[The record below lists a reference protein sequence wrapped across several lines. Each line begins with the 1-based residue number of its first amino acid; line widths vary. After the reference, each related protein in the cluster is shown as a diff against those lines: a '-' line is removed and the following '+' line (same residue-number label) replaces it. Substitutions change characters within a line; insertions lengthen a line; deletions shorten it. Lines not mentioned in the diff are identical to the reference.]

1 MYSIVLYKTN
11 YDAPILSQSSYNDF
25 HQENKAVVNMNENS
39 AKGTSVTPEKVIPK
53 VNFIVLQ
60 SYKKYKHT
68 QLVVE

>member
-1 MYSIVLYKTN
+1 
-11 YDAPILSQSSYNDF
+11 
-25 HQENKAVVNMNENS
+25 MNENS